1 MTTGMSLQRWK
12 KLGQLDREIS
22 IYSKLAKKLDC
33 IDIYTYGMN
42 ENHLLSEHKSLEV
55 GVEKKSRFWA
65 RNIKSPRLHSYLNY
79 CWNIYNLFAKRKYFN
94 SIDILKTNQYRG
106 SIFGVLIKKLYKKP
120 LIVRMG
126 WYHGHFKHPIL
137 RRKKVEEW
145 VFNNADKVILTNELA
160 KRYICDTYKI
170 KSEDVAIIPNSID
183 TYLFSPCSHD
193 KEYDVI
199 YVGRLHKEKNLELLI
214 SALVLI
220 KKPLKVLIVG
230 DGDLEILKK
239 IKAVNIHNIDYKK
252 NVPNPELPNLL
263 NKSRV
268 FVLLSKYEG
277 NPKTLL
283 EAMSCSLPVIGNNAS
298 GISEIIND
306 KETGLIVNNDPSE
319 LIKSIDKIL
328 NNNSFAKKL
337 GENARQYIVENYN
350 IDKIVNNEAQLIRSM
365 LSNH

>member
-1 MTTGMSLQRWK
+1 
-12 KLGQLDREIS
+12 
-22 IYSKLAKKLDC
+22 
-33 IDIYTYGMN
+33 
-42 ENHLLSEHKSLEV
+42 
-55 GVEKKSRFWA
+55 
-65 RNIKSPRLHSYLNY
+65 
-79 CWNIYNLFAKRKYFN
+79 
-94 SIDILKTNQYRG
+94 
-106 SIFGVLIKKLYKKP
+106 
-120 LIVRMG
+120 
-126 WYHGHFKHPIL
+126 
-137 RRKKVEEW
+137 
-145 VFNNADKVILTNELA
+145 
-160 KRYICDTYKI
+160 
-170 KSEDVAIIPNSID
+170 
-183 TYLFSPCSHD
+183 
-193 KEYDVI
+193 
-199 YVGRLHKEKNLELLI
+199 
-214 SALVLI
+214 
-220 KKPLKVLIVG
+220 
-230 DGDLEILKK
+230 
-239 IKAVNIHNIDYKK
+239 
-252 NVPNPELPNLL
+252 VPNPELPNLL